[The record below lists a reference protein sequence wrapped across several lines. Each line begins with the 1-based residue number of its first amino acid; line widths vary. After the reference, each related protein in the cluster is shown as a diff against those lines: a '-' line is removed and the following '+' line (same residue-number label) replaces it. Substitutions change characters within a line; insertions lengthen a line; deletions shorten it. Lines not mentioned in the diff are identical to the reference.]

1 MQITLN
7 LSEQQWQ
14 KLAFIQQN
22 SQENLTSLL
31 DKTIEQEYKNLCP
44 ENTDNPEQTE
54 QTAQSIA
61 WDTWVAEV
69 KKLSVSPNISPQN
82 NDYSERLLEKYRK
95 QGLAL

>member
-7 LSEQQWQ
+7 LSEKQWQ

-31 DKTIEQEYKNLCP
+31 DKTIDQEYENLCL
-44 ENTDNPEQTE
+44 ENTDNSGQTE
-54 QTAQSIA
+54 QTEKSLA
-61 WDTWVAEV
+61 WDIWVAEV
-69 KKLSVSPNISPQN
+69 KQLSVSPNISAPV
-82 NDYSERLLEKYRK
+82 NDYSESLIEKYRK